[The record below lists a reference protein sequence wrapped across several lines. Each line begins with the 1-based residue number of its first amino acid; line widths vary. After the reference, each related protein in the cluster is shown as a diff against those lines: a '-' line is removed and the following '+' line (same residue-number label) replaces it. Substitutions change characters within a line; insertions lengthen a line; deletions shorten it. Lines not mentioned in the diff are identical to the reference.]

1 MVCDTPGFE
10 DSRRIEID
18 IANAIGITSALQG
31 CKSVRPLLLISFR
44 EIQADRGKPIRSTL
58 RLMTR
63 MVTNLEDTMTK
74 MNVAFT
80 HVDPGVTF
88 E

>member
-18 IANAIGITSALQG
+18 IANAIGITSALLG

-63 MVTNLEDTMTK
+63 MVTNLEDTMK
-74 MNVAFT
+74 NMNVAFT